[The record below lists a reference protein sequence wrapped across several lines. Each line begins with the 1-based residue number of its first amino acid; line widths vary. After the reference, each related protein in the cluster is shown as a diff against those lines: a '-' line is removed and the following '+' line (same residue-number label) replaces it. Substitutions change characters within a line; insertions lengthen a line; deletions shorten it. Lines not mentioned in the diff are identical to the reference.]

1 LLSCQFIGCPPRK
14 GIEDASSFILQYI
27 KCICCKISQQNKIY
41 IPIYI
46 QKILVFKPDYEVD
59 ISGGILYNKIYRFE
73 LIISM
78 RLRAWNGGEE

>member
-1 LLSCQFIGCPPRK
+1 MYLLQNI
-14 GIEDASSFILQYI
+14 AA
-27 KCICCKISQQNKIY
+27 NKIY

-59 ISGGILYNKIYRFE
+59 ISGGILYNIYRFE

>member
-1 LLSCQFIGCPPRK
+1 MYLL
-14 GIEDASSFILQYI
+14 
-27 KCICCKISQQNKIY
+27 QNKIY

>member
-1 LLSCQFIGCPPRK
+1 M
-14 GIEDASSFILQYI
+14 
-27 KCICCKISQQNKIY
+27 
-41 IPIYI
+41 
-46 QKILVFKPDYEVD
+46 PDYEVD

>member
-1 LLSCQFIGCPPRK
+1 MFAGKTEELIRR
-14 GIEDASSFILQYI
+14 I
-27 KCICCKISQQNKIY
+27 KVLEFAK
-41 IPIYI
+41 

>member
-1 LLSCQFIGCPPRK
+1 MYLL
-14 GIEDASSFILQYI
+14 
-27 KCICCKISQQNKIY
+27 QNIAAKKIY